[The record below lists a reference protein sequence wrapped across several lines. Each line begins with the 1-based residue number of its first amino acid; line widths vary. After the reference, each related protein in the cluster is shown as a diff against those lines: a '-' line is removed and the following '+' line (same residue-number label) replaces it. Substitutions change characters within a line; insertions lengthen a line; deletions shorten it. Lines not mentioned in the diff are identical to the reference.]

1 MSAKT
6 EGPVIVV
13 FRRWRSADREGGSV
27 FALFP
32 TLRWNAGH
40 ITCYER
46 VGQHGAADYHSCIR
60 NSIPAQPEEYQ
71 SLQRELE
78 SIGYKLLIRTKYAKP
93 VSNR

>member
-6 EGPVIVV
+6 EEHVIVI
-13 FRRWRSADREGGSV
+13 FRRWRSRDCEGGSV

-32 TLRWNAGH
+32 TIRWNAGH

-46 VGQHGAADYHSCIR
+46 VGQHGAADYHACIR

-78 SIGYKLLIRTKYAKP
+78 SIGYKLIIKNKYVQSK
-93 VSNR
+93 